1 MPYNVKFT
9 DNVNK
14 GSIVVED
21 KTFNSETS
29 LSLPGRD
36 QGEYGTIVAENFL
49 HILEN
54 FANTSSPARPV
65 EGQLWYD
72 TTDNASQL
80 RLYDGTQWVSAGG
93 LKKAATEPAA
103 TASTI
108 GDLWINTSTQ
118 QLYLYSGSGWILVGP
133 SDAAG
138 TGTGTLTQNIKDTN
152 NQFRTIIVNYIE
164 NKVISVISAD
174 QFTAKNQSDLP
185 GFSTGATNNVIYPGI
200 NLSKTITGTG
210 ADLGGITTNT
220 KYYGVVSTAESL
232 IINGSPRA
240 AAEFAILSS
249 ANIFTKP
256 VTINSNDGITVG
268 NDTKFKMSV
277 SGSNGEIRNG
287 ASDGSI
293 DFKVR
298 KDGTLTTALR
308 VYHDASVV
316 IGSPTRIPTATLD
329 VRGDIRTAGDVSID
343 ANSNAIPSNLI
354 VSGSTS
360 VTGNLVVDGTASVLG
375 IVSIDNI
382 ITSATSLSSIGT
394 ALIPFA
400 NMFANRFTGTF
411 VGDLNGNISGSAA
424 SASKL
429 VSPTSFQLTG
439 DVVSQVVDF
448 DGQVGSLTKTFN
460 TTLSDTFFTEK
471 TIVTTS
477 TTTDQILINRPG
489 TGIRIVEQST
499 LLEKIPNDSL
509 GPLIP
514 IGSMLPFGGAIAPAG
529 WILCNGAE
537 YEISAY
543 ELLYELIGSSWGLS
557 SSPSTLFKSP
567 DMRGRSLLGALAGAT
582 GSARVVNDGAANTVG
597 NYGGSDSALIEHGQL
612 PEHNHSLQGDAG
624 TQFYA
629 TNNNVANPADS
640 ATTSTLPAS
649 TGPLT
654 GSGITRTEGIG
665 DRTLPQEEFKTV
677 SPFATVNFIIYH
689 GVF

>member
-14 GSIVVED
+14 GFIVVED

-49 HILEN
+49 HLLEN
-54 FANTSSPARPV
+54 FANTSSPVRPV

-72 TTDNASQL
+72 TTNNANQL
-80 RLYDGTQWVSAGG
+80 KLYDGTQWVSAGG

-103 TASTI
+103 TASTL

-138 TGTGTLTQNIKDTN
+138 TGTGALTQNIKDTN
-152 NQFRTIIVNYIE
+152 NRFRTVIVNYID

-185 GFSTGATNNVIYPGI
+185 GFSTSATNNIIYPGI
-200 NLSKTITGTG
+200 NLSRSITGTG
-210 ADLGGITTNT
+210 DDLGSITTNT

-232 IINGSPRA
+232 LINGSPRA

-249 ANIFTKP
+249 ANTFTAP
-256 VTINSNDGITVG
+256 LTVSSNDGITVG
-268 NDTKFKMSV
+268 SDTKFKMSV

-298 KDGTLTTALR
+298 KDGILTTALR

-329 VRGDIRTAGDVSID
+329 VLGDIKTAGDVNIGVKSD
-343 ANSNAIPSNLI
+343 TTPSDLT
-354 VSGSTS
+354 VSGSTGI
-360 VTGNLVVDGTASVLG
+360 VGNLVVDGTTSISGIAS
-375 IVSIDNI
+375 INNI
-382 ITSATSLSSIGT
+382 ITSATALSSIGT
-394 ALIPFA
+394 ASVPFA
-400 NMFANRFTGTF
+400 NMFSDRFTGNF
-411 VGDLNGNISGSAA
+411 VGELDGNISGSAA
-424 SASKL
+424 SSAKL
-429 VSPTSFQLTG
+429 VSPTTFQLVG
-439 DVVSQVVDF
+439 DVVSQIVSF

-460 TTLSDTFFTEK
+460 TTLSDTFFTDK
-471 TIVTTS
+471 DTVATS
-477 TTTDQILINRPG
+477 ATDDQILVNRPG
-489 TGIRIVEQST
+489 TGLVIVEQGA

-509 GPLIP
+509 GPLVPVGTI
-514 IGSMLPFGGAIAPAG
+514 LPFGGPTAPAG
-529 WILCNGAE
+529 WLICNGTE
-537 YEISAY
+537 YEIATY
-543 ELLYELIGSSWGLS
+543 ELLYEVIGASFGVS
-557 SSPSTLFKSP
+557 SSPTTLFKSP
-567 DMRGRSLLGALAGAT
+567 DMRGRSLLGALSGAT
-582 GSARVVNDGAANTVG
+582 GSARVVNDAAANTIG
-597 NYGGSDSALIEHGQL
+597 NYGGSESALIENGQL
-612 PEHNHSLQGDAG
+612 PEHTHSLQGDAG

-629 TNNNVANPADS
+629 TNNNVTNPTDS
-640 ATTSTLPAS
+640 ASVGTLPS
-649 TGPLT
+649 SSGPLT
-654 GSGITRTEGIG
+654 GSGITRTEGIANF
-665 DRTLPQEEFKTV
+665 TPPQEEFKTV